1 MASKMQFFERDL
13 KLATAGLEPGA
24 INAALAAFAKKELQ
38 RVISSGQASTTYERY
53 VNGRSGAAEETVKA
67 PGPIVYQFVN
77 WPLLIRDAISELK
90 TRVPVKSGRYAGGF
104 MVIANQAV
112 VRNYAA
118 IPVNA
123 EVIIINVRPYTR
135 KMESGANKTGK
146 RHFEATK
153 NALASRFRGVF
164 DVDFRY
170 LSVSGGL
177 QNGVPYILKV
187 GARARKAAQNN
198 RSSAFRA
205 GREALSVR
213 KDRQAGMPITYPAL
227 IINAV

>member
-13 KLATAGLEPGA
+13 KLATAGLEPST
-24 INAALAAFAKKELQ
+24 INAALAAFAKRELQ
-38 RVISSGQASTTYERY
+38 RVIASGQASTTYERY
-53 VNGRSGAAEETVKA
+53 VNGVSGASEESVRA

-77 WPLLIRDAISELK
+77 WPLLVRTAISELRM
-90 TRVPVKSGRYAGGF
+90 RVPVKSGRYADGF

-112 VRNYAA
+112 VRDYSS
-118 IPVNA
+118 IPVSA
-123 EVIIINVRPYTR
+123 EVIIINARPYTR
-135 KMESGANKTGK
+135 KMESGANGAGK

-153 NALASRFRGVF
+153 NAMASRFRGVF

-170 LSVSGGL
+170 LAVGAGL
-177 QNGVPYILKV
+177 QNGVPYILKR
-187 GARARKAAQNN
+187 G
-198 RSSAFRA
+198 
-205 GREALSVR
+205 GRR

>member
-24 INAALAAFAKKELQ
+24 INAALAAFAKREVR

-53 VNGRSGAAEETVKA
+53 VNGNVGAAEETVKA

-77 WPLLIRDAISELK
+77 WPLLIRAAISELK
-90 TRVPVKSGRYAGGF
+90 TRVPVKSGRYANGF

-112 VRNYAA
+112 VRDYAA

-123 EVIIINVRPYTR
+123 EVIIINARPYTR
-135 KMESGANKTGK
+135 KMESGANGPGK

-170 LSVSGGL
+170 LSVAGGL
-177 QNGVPYILKV
+177 QNGVPYILKR
-187 GARARKAAQNN
+187 G
-198 RSSAFRA
+198 
-205 GREALSVR
+205 GRR